1 MSRPWRIE
9 FKDTVP
15 QFQSSG
21 AFRKRHK
28 HDLTKSSKKQ
38 LRSDQVAD
46 LSGIRKHSA
55 LLNNVIEFIL
65 NIKDDKDGSKYG
77 TLCCEFNYVARI

>member
-28 HDLTKSSKKQ
+28 HDLNLGYTYK
-38 LRSDQVAD
+38 V
-46 LSGIRKHSA
+46 
-55 LLNNVIEFIL
+55 V
-65 NIKDDKDGSKYG
+65 
-77 TLCCEFNYVARI
+77 